1 MYKQTWNDRSNEV
14 RWCMIYASYFQ
25 TLSVCF
31 LRRHSILLPQYSCQ
45 VVIFWKSFSLFSWT
59 RCTFRLLF
67 LIHGFFFIQYI
78 LFDAQ
83 SVPKFTT
90 GWLLYAVDMSLSVF
104 KDLLIL
110 GRHKNMSQ
118 AHFVLFLPQ
127 TWNQL
132 FFLRS
137 LSSFEWGMVFGNQ
150 DLSTRYAHL

>member
-67 LIHGFFFIQYI
+67 LIHGFF
-78 LFDAQ
+78 
-83 SVPKFTT
+83 
-90 GWLLYAVDMSLSVF
+90 LYSIFFLMLRVF
-104 KDLLIL
+104 QNLPQGGSCTLLICPC
-110 GRHKNMSQ
+110 Q
-118 AHFVLFLPQ
+118 
-127 TWNQL
+127 
-132 FFLRS
+132 FLRTC
-137 LSSFEWGMVFGNQ
+137 LFWGGTKTCPRPTLYFSCPRPGI
-150 DLSTRYAHL
+150 SYFS

>member
-1 MYKQTWNDRSNEV
+1 MA
-14 RWCMIYASYFQ
+14 YATYFP
-25 TLSVCF
+25 TLGVCF
-31 LRRHSILLPQYSCQ
+31 LRKKTFYFVTTIQLSSGDFSKEELFPSLPNPLHFQIITLNSWIL
-45 VVIFWKSFSLFSWT
+45 
-59 RCTFRLLF
+59 
-67 LIHGFFFIQYI
+67 FIQCI
-78 LFDAQ
+78 PFDAQ
-83 SVPKFTT
+83 SVSKFTT
-90 GWLLYAVDMSLSVF
+90 GWLLYPVDMSLSVF

-110 GRHKNMSQ
+110 ERHKNMSQ